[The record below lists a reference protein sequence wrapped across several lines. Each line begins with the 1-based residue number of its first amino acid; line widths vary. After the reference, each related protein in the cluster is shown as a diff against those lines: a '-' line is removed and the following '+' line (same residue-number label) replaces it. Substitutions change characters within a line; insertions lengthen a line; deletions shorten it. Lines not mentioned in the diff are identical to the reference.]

1 MKSQLALR
9 VMLASIGL
17 MFSWDALALCTSDKP
32 LINIEFPGIM
42 DIQGDAPV
50 GTVIAKS
57 RAAHTVTCR
66 PPVLELGQYT
76 MAIYLSADNAVSGGP
91 VDGLYAV
98 VPTGTPGIGL
108 RWVNTTSQ
116 AGPKAMTNTRL
127 NDTSTQRG
135 IRHPSE
141 DDTSIKVHYFE
152 EEFELVKTGKLLMG
166 GNLFTIPPISLKQA
180 GGNNIRPDEPVYT
193 ISFPGSMVVTSASC
207 SLVKDVVKVD
217 MKEVASSDFS
227 GAGSTTEEIP
237 FSIDFDC
244 ISGARIN
251 LEFDGTLQIQQF
263 PGAISLSS
271 DSTAE
276 GVGIRITNQESGQ
289 PVTFGKP
296 MFMREAVE
304 GKQSLDFSAS
314 YLQTD
319 RHITPG
325 AANGALTFIATYL

>member
-1 MKSQLALR
+1 MKIQSALR
-9 VMLASIGL
+9 GILCSIVL
-17 MFSWDALALCTSDKP
+17 MSSWDVLALCSSSQP
-32 LINIEFPGIM
+32 VINIEFPTVM

-57 RAAHTVTCR
+57 RVAHTVTCR

-76 MAIYLSADNAVSGGP
+76 MSIYLSEDNTVSGGP
-91 VDGLYAV
+91 VEGLYAV

-108 RWVNTTSQ
+108 RWINTTSQ

-127 NDTSTQRG
+127 NDTSTRRG

-141 DDTSIKVHYFE
+141 DDASIDVHTFE
-152 EEFELVKTGKLLMG
+152 EEFELVKTGKLAMG
-166 GNLFTIPPISLKQA
+166 GNLFTIPPISLKQE
-180 GGNNIRPDEPVYT
+180 GGNNFRPDEPVYT
-193 ISFPGSMVVTSASC
+193 IAFPSSMVVTSASC
-207 SLVKDVVKVD
+207 SLVKDVIKVD

-227 GAGSTTEEIP
+227 GAGSTSEEIP

-251 LEFDGTLQIQQF
+251 LEFDSTLQVQQF
-263 PGAISLSS
+263 PGTISLSN

-276 GVGIRITNQESGQ
+276 GVGIRITNQESGL

-296 MFMREAVE
+296 MFLREAIE
-304 GKQSLDFSAS
+304 GRQSLDFSAS